1 MEEDLKTDRKSLA
14 KTWGK
19 RIERDGK
26 TVGFATMSH
35 ELMEIMKGFV
45 IAFLCGVLSCF
56 LIVRA
61 LPKEAPEAFTIE
73 RDGKTVGFATMS
85 HELMEIVKIEGKD
98 VQSPGM
104 FVAFPLYGSPDLK
117 DEIDVEA

>member
-19 RIERDGK
+19 R
-26 TVGFATMSH
+26 
-35 ELMEIMKGFV
+35 
-45 IAFLCGVLSCF
+45 
-56 LIVRA
+56 
-61 LPKEAPEAFTIE
+61 IE